1 MTKLTESKKA
11 QFGGVGIAAL
21 LGMVTQGL
29 DIRWAAVGVVAIT
42 VVEIIAWAVQDKEKQ
57 NEK

>member
-29 DIRWAAVGVVAIT
+29 DIRWAAAGVVAIT